1 MTAAELIDAIE
12 LARGGMGYEAWT
24 IGITDGPGR
33 RRADHGNPR
42 SWRSWPADSEL
53 TARRVERGF
62 RDKGMKGSPG
72 GGAVPTYV
80 YIF

>member
-1 MTAAELIDAIE
+1 MTEAELIHAIE

-24 IGITDGPGR
+24 IGITDDPGR
-33 RRADHGNPR
+33 RKAEHGNPVG
-42 SWRSWPADSEL
+42 WRSWQADSGL
-53 TARRVERGF
+53 TARQVERGF

-72 GGAVPTYV
+72 GGTTPTYV